1 MINLKRV
8 RQNRKLII
16 LQCAKP
22 SYKIA
27 FMKNN
32 YNYKINQQPLDK
44 GNIDKHK
51 DFDALMKRVEA
62 ANPPPKNQLKVASK
76 KLYMWAG
83 GIAAALLI
91 GFFALS
97 NLFQNQSDY
106 PAISSAYFA
115 EQPFVNPPVKQLEKK
130 AEVVTVN
137 ANDGGVY
144 QFPSGSKMV
153 VPKAAF
159 ANKYG
164 ALIEGEVEI
173 HFKEYHDYVDF
184 FLSGI
189 PMEIKV
195 DGKDGVLES
204 AGMIEVYAT
213 QNGERL
219 SMLPEKPIDIEL
231 KSKIAFA
238 GDTPPAF
245 NIYYL
250 DEDKRAWDLQGKDKI
265 EIEEVDEESKTI
277 FTKDNQGDII
287 GGKTPYVK
295 VIGDPND
302 ENFTGAVTYDT
313 AYIETENSL
322 LAAAEAQKENLQQKS
337 QAEIAQVDQQFK
349 LPAQPEKPELY
360 DGNSMTMELDIKGEN
375 LGTKNYEGTIFQVLT
390 VINAFDDFSTTVWEE
405 FDLVRQADASFDLN
419 LTKGDKKKTL
429 KVKPVLVGQDYDKA
443 LQQFETQLAD
453 YQKEKEK
460 IAQEIATKKQE
471 IAERLAIE
479 QAASDK
485 SFAERI
491 AALKARGH
499 NNYATNEILKR
510 TVVNNFQ
517 INRFGI
523 WNCDRPRPAY
533 LAVLAGTFQDES
545 FNRFRKN
552 VVYQTDKSQN
562 TVRRFYINDI
572 ANVQFNTESDNLLWL
587 VTEENKLAVFYPE
600 YFERIQ
606 KKNGDYAF
614 EMDLNPK
621 EINSE
626 ADVRSI
632 LRL

>member
-1 MINLKRV
+1 M
-8 RQNRKLII
+8 
-16 LQCAKP
+16 
-22 SYKIA
+22 
-27 FMKNN
+27 
-32 YNYKINQQPLDK
+32 
-44 GNIDKHK
+44 
-51 DFDALMKRVEA
+51 
-62 ANPPPKNQLKVASK
+62 
-76 KLYMWAG
+76 
-83 GIAAALLI
+83 
-91 GFFALS
+91 
-97 NLFQNQSDY
+97 
-106 PAISSAYFA
+106 
-115 EQPFVNPPVKQLEKK
+115 
-130 AEVVTVN
+130 
-137 ANDGGVY
+137 
-144 QFPSGSKMV
+144 
-153 VPKAAF
+153 
-159 ANKYG
+159 
-164 ALIEGEVEI
+164 
-173 HFKEYHDYVDF
+173 
-184 FLSGI
+184 
-189 PMEIKV
+189 
-195 DGKDGVLES
+195 
-204 AGMIEVYAT
+204 
-213 QNGERL
+213 
-219 SMLPEKPIDIEL
+219 PEKPIDIEL

-277 FTKDNQGDII
+277 FTKD
-287 GGKTPYVK
+287 T
-295 VIGDPND
+295 
-302 ENFTGAVTYDT
+302 
-313 AYIETENSL
+313 YIETENSL

-337 QAEIAQVDQQFK
+337 QAEIAQVAQQFK

-523 WNCDRPRPAY
+523 WNCDRPRHR
-533 LAVLAGTFQDES
+533 QC
-545 FNRFRKN
+545 
-552 VVYQTDKSQN
+552 
-562 TVRRFYINDI
+562 
-572 ANVQFNTESDNLLWL
+572 
-587 VTEENKLAVFYPE
+587 
-600 YFERIQ
+600 
-606 KKNGDYAF
+606 
-614 EMDLNPK
+614 
-621 EINSE
+621 
-626 ADVRSI
+626 SI
-632 LRL
+632 